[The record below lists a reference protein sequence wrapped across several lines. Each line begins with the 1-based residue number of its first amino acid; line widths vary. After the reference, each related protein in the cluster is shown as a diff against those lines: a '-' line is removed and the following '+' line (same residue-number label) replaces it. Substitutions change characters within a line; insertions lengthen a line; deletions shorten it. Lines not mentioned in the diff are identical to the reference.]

1 MRKDTRKLCNN
12 MELNLIL
19 FAKQNEQEVVLMS
32 RGLYSVPHIKQ
43 IFFLVYASFYRNKTE
58 FDRV

>member
-1 MRKDTRKLCNN
+1 MRTDTRKLCNN

-19 FAKQNEQEVVLMS
+19 FAKQNELEVALMS
-32 RGLYSVPHIKQ
+32 RGLYNVLHNKH
-43 IFFLVYASFYRNKTE
+43 IFFLVYASFYRNKTK